1 MNPFSDVD
9 PWGLVALVVS
19 GGVLFGLGKWA
30 TRGGATHFSLPDQ
43 PAIDLPDLAPPEPR
57 LFPSVSD
64 PPIAV
69 LEFGSAPELGPIRIV
84 KFYFTKFDLN
94 QGPEDPLVFYD
105 ELFVELH
112 DADSGHRWTSSYGVA
127 TPAGLSKILEDKS
140 WSYLYANGIIVLE
153 KYDLSRIREAVVAR
167 IAEENELFKPP
178 EKISEEG
185 L

>member
-1 MNPFSDVD
+1 VNPFSDVD
-9 PWGLVALVVS
+9 PWGLVALIVS
-19 GGVLFGLGKWA
+19 GGALFGLGKWA
-30 TRGGATHFSLPDQ
+30 TRSGATHFNLPNQPPVDLSLR
-43 PAIDLPDLAPPEPR
+43 EPR
-57 LFPSVSD
+57 LFPRASD
-64 PPIAV
+64 TSLSAP
-69 LEFGSAPELGPIRIV
+69 EFGSEPELGTIRIV

-94 QGPEDPLVFYD
+94 QGPENPLVFYD
-105 ELFVELH
+105 ELFVELY

-140 WSYLYANGIIVLE
+140 WSYLYANGIVVVE

-178 EKISEEG
+178 EQISEES

>member
-9 PWGLVALVVS
+9 PWGLVALIVS
-19 GGVLFGLGKWA
+19 GGALFGLGKWA
-30 TRGGATHFSLPDQ
+30 TRSGATQFSLPDQ
-43 PAIDLPDLAPPEPR
+43 PPVNLSPPEPR
-57 LFPSVSD
+57 LFARTSD
-64 PPIAV
+64 TV
-69 LEFGSAPELGPIRIV
+69 LSAPEFGPEPELGPIRIV

-94 QGPEDPLVFYD
+94 QGPDDPLVFYD
-105 ELFVELH
+105 ELFVELY
-112 DADSGHRWTSSYGVA
+112 DGDSGHRWTSSYGVA

-140 WSYLYANGIIVLE
+140 WSYLYANGIVVVE

>member
-9 PWGLVALVVS
+9 PWGLVALIVS
-19 GGVLFGLGKWA
+19 GGALFGLGKWA
-30 TRGGATHFSLPDQ
+30 TRSGATHFSLPEQ
-43 PAIDLPDLAPPEPR
+43 PPVNLSPPEPR
-57 LFPSVSD
+57 LFLRTSD
-64 PPIAV
+64 TARGAPDFA
-69 LEFGSAPELGPIRIV
+69 STPELGPIRIV

-94 QGPEDPLVFYD
+94 HGPEDPLVFYD
-105 ELFVELH
+105 ELFVELY

-127 TPAGLSKILEDKS
+127 TPAGLSKILQDKS
-140 WSYLYANGIIVLE
+140 WSYLYANGIVVVE

-178 EKISEEG
+178 EKISEET

>member
-9 PWGLVALVVS
+9 PWGLVALIVS

-30 TRGGATHFSLPDQ
+30 TRSGATHFSLPDQ
-43 PAIDLPDLAPPEPR
+43 APIDLSPPEPR

-64 PPIAV
+64 PPLAA
-69 LEFGSAPELGPIRIV
+69 LDFGSTPELGPIRIV

-94 QGPEDPLVFYD
+94 QGPEDPVVFYD
-105 ELFVELH
+105 ELFVELY
-112 DADSGHRWTSSYGVA
+112 DADSGQRWTSSYGVA
-127 TPAGLSKILEDKS
+127 KPAGLSKILEDKS
-140 WSYLYANGIIVLE
+140 WSYLYANGIVVVE
-153 KYDLSRIREAVVAR
+153 KYDLTRIREAVIAR
-167 IAEENELFKPP
+167 IAEENERFKPP